1 MSVETEI
8 QRLQTAKAGIKTAI
22 EEKGVTV
29 GDGRIDTYAEKIKEI
44 AVGGNG
50 LKYAS
55 GTVEFADASNCVF
68 YHDLGKIP
76 RFLFIWTEPNTEREN
91 ACLGG
96 FYISAMI
103 RDLTGVWEDRTTYT
117 TPLYLTSTNPSL
129 TGGIAEITE
138 TSAKFIY
145 RNGNYKTKTGVTYNW
160 LVIE

>member
-1 MSVETEI
+1 MAYLNGKEI
-8 QRLQTAKAGIKTAI
+8 LFSPQMVKI
-22 EEKGVTV
+22 EEGQ
-29 GDGRIDTYAEKIKEI
+29 
-44 AVGGNG
+44 NG

-55 GTVEFADASNCVF
+55 GTVKFVDAGNGVF
-68 YHDLGKIP
+68 YHNLGKIP

-103 RDLTGVWEDRTTYT
+103 SDLTGVWEDRTTYT

-129 TGGIAEITE
+129 AGGIAEITE

-145 RNGNYKTKTGVTYNW
+145 RNGNYKIKTDVTYNW